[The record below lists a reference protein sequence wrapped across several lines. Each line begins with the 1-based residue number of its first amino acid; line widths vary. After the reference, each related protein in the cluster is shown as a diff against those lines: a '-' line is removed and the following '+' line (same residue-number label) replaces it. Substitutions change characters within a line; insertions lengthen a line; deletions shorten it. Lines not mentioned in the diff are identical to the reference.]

1 MPASD
6 SISRLTCT
14 RALVCN
20 ERDQAC
26 GRSSKSELHAAVPEQ
41 QQDEYCED
49 CRYSSA
55 LQSSSCPR
63 ATCFRPRGHKFVQL
77 LELGDAVLTSQCHTV
92 AARARLTATGFYVKL
107 SASNKHA
114 VPMPAFENSVA
125 VSVQY
130 VNALSICMI
139 ALVWRVINVLPLL
152 LLAAALVCM
161 YVWKPAQAA
170 AAALFKPAHKQHTS
184 LLC

>member
-1 MPASD
+1 MKST
-6 SISRLTCT
+6 IWGKERICRGGT
-14 RALVCN
+14 N
-20 ERDQAC
+20 EAC
-26 GRSSKSELHAAVPEQ
+26 
-41 QQDEYCED
+41 
-49 CRYSSA
+49 
-55 LQSSSCPR
+55 
-63 ATCFRPRGHKFVQL
+63 
-77 LELGDAVLTSQCHTV
+77 AVLTSQCHTV
-92 AARARLTATGFYVKL
+92 AARARLTATGFHVKL

-184 LLC
+184 LLHRSAQCSTSWNATAHALPQQYDVGSEAAHATSNDHLICDNRITALA